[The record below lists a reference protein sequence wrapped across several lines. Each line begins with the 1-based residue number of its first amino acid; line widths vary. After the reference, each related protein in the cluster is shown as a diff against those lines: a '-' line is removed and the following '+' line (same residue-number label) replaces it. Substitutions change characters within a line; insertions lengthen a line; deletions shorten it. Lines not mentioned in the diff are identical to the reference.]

1 MRARWRRL
9 ALWGVLGLLLV
20 AGLLYAFRPQPIPV
34 DIVAASQGPMM
45 VTVEE
50 EGETR
55 VKEVFV
61 LSAPV
66 AGRALRIDA
75 HVGDPVV
82 ANETVLARIEPIDPS
97 FLDVRTEAQARAAVR
112 AAEAAKALAAA
123 EVDQARAELEF
134 VETELDRA
142 RRLIKSDTI
151 SQRSLDEAERA
162 YKTRRAAVATAEAA
176 LQMRDFEL
184 ERARALLV
192 SPAETQANRGECE
205 CVPIRAP
212 VSGRILRVVHES
224 EGVVESGDPLIE
236 IGDPRDLEIVVD
248 LLSSDAVKVETG
260 QRVIIDEWGG
270 PEPLEGRVRRVEPF
284 GFTKVSALGIEEQRV
299 NVIVDF
305 ADPPERWRRL
315 GHGYRIEA
323 RIVLWQGEDVLQLP
337 LSALFRNGG
346 DWAAFVAED
355 GRARLRKFT
364 LGERNGLSARITDG
378 LAAGERVVLH
388 PSDRIA
394 DGVRIEAR

>member
-355 GRARLRKFT
+355 GRARLRKLT